1 MLVIRQN
8 IPGGDSFTKRTL
20 RRMRRLALNDQ
31 VDCDVR
37 RLALKITEGIR
48 GQDAL
53 TQIGAIRG
61 WLMNHLMF
69 TRDPRKH
76 ELLIA
81 PRILVRSLRKP
92 ENHGI
97 IRVDCDD
104 VATLA
109 AALGSAVGL
118 DARFVAVAYL
128 SNNNSA
134 PRHVWGELAPP
145 GSDQWQEMDV
155 TRVYQGLPPKSAI
168 TNRWTLKV

>member
-8 IPGGDSFTKRTL
+8 FLGGDAFTKRTL
-20 RRMRRLALNDQ
+20 RRMAGLARHDQ
-31 VDCDVR
+31 VNPDVR
-37 RLALKITEGIR
+37 RLALRITEGIR

-53 TQIGAIRG
+53 TQIGVIRG
-61 WLMNHLMF
+61 WLMNHCMF

-81 PRILVRSLRKP
+81 PRILVRSLHKP

-97 IRVDCDD
+97 LRIDCDD

-109 AALGSAVGL
+109 AALGGAVGL

-128 SNNNSA
+128 SQNGA

-145 GSDQWQEMDV
+145 GSEHWQEMDV
-155 TRVYQGLPPKSAI
+155 TRSYQGLPPKSAI
-168 TNRWTLKV
+168 TKQWTLKV